1 MERIHALLARRSII
15 DKLGIKC
22 RIICHT
28 VTHIKLIFHR
38 SAEKRQNDPDYYE
51 FLYFPDR
58 NAVSFSLKI

>member
-15 DKLGIKC
+15 NKLGIKC

-28 VTHIKLIFHR
+28 VTRINLMFHC
-38 SAEKRQNDPDYYE
+38 STEKRQNDPDYYE
-51 FLYFPDR
+51 CLYFPDR